1 MGMAPYPNAGH
12 GSAVSIPQKK
22 LFYSPIPQNI
32 YGAQNPYKI
41 ELKTTSLAAIQS

>member
-1 MGMAPYPNAGH
+1 MGTAPRPNAGH

-22 LFYSPIPQNI
+22 WFYYPIAQNI
-32 YGAQNPYKI
+32 YGAKNPYKI